1 MKKTLIA
8 YFSLK
13 GETYVDGRIENRMMG
28 NTEVIVRKIEAL
40 IGGDLFHIETAEA
53 YPTDH
58 METIEVAKREL
69 YRNARPPL
77 TATVADMAGYDMVV
91 LGYPNW
97 WGTMPMAVFNFLES
111 YDFAGKTI
119 VPFCTH
125 EGSGLGHSVADIER
139 LCPQSRILSS
149 TAIRGGGAAHA
160 NREVNR
166 IVTLIK

>member
-1 MKKTLIA
+1 MKKILIA

-13 GETYVDGRIENRMMG
+13 GETYVDGRIENRPVG
-28 NTEVIVRKIEAL
+28 NTEVIARKIETL
-40 IGGDLFHIETAEA
+40 IGGDLFHIETAEP

-69 YRNARPPL
+69 HRNARPAL
-77 TATVADMAGYDMVV
+77 TAAVADMAEYDTVV

-111 YDFAGKTI
+111 HDFAGKTI

-125 EGSGLGHSVADIER
+125 EGSGLGHSVSDIER
-139 LCPQSRILSS
+139 LCPQSSVLSG
-149 TAIRGGGAAHA
+149 TAIRGGGVAHA
-160 NREVNR
+160 DRDVER
-166 IVTLIK
+166 IVKQIK